1 MQQSALYK
9 RTLVRT
15 PKSRPDRY
23 YPAGTTLQL
32 CDCSEINRRFSP
44 PFWLPL
50 LAEAP
55 LALGSGAGLRWRR
68 KLASDEVADE
78 YTVLPSCMH
87 FGGTSATLS
96 LSLTRD
102 PIFFLADPSN
112 QSPAF
117 SATHPG
123 HWDKLRGGHEL
134 VSFFTL
140 GSRLQ

>member
-1 MQQSALYK
+1 MQQPALYK
-9 RTLVRT
+9 RTLVRR

-23 YPAGTTLQL
+23 YPASTTLQL

-44 PFWLPL
+44 PFWLP
-50 LAEAP
+50 P
-55 LALGSGAGLRWRR
+55 SCRGSIGAGLRRWAQVEEKACIGRGGRR
-68 KLASDEVADE
+68 IYSL
-78 YTVLPSCMH
+78 TVLYALRRH
-87 FGGTSATLS
+87 FGHS

-134 VSFFTL
+134 VSFL
-140 GSRLQ
+140 HSVVDCS